1 MSGRVREIS
10 HLAFAAHGFRSL
22 SGKLNVTA
30 RERICGGVSIWSVW
44 GDAAE
49 FTVQPEP
56 GEDRLSFIFVETG
69 VFTSRNIDEPWLTF
83 ESGLIVAPHGIA
95 RQVRFDG
102 AWRLLIAQMPRSAV
116 AAFVPQLPDVVSS
129 FPDRR
134 LLDLAMQSFLA
145 EVIDRDEPSS
155 AIEQYALEQLVM
167 EMGGAVLLD
176 RLGTGGAQGSPRSVL
191 RDRALAV
198 IAQQS
203 ADVTL
208 TPARVAHD
216 VASSLRH
223 LQSVF
228 AEAGTT
234 VAGEIRRHRARLAKA
249 LLTDSRYDV
258 LTVEQIALRSGFGNA
273 MTLRR
278 ALHDVYRANP
288 RTLRS
293 GRGTPHR

>member
-1 MSGRVREIS
+1 MSGRVREIG

-22 SGKLNVTA
+22 SGKLNVNA
-30 RERICGGVSIWSVW
+30 RERICGGVALWSIW
-44 GDAAE
+44 GDAVE

-56 GEDRLSFIFVETG
+56 GEDHLSFIFVDTG
-69 VFTSRNIDEPWLTF
+69 VFTSRRANEPWLAF
-83 ESGLIVAPHGIA
+83 ESGLIVAPNGIA
-95 RQVRFDG
+95 RQVRFNG

-116 AAFVPQLPDVVSS
+116 AAFVPQLPDVVTS

-134 LLDLAMQSFLA
+134 LLDLAMRAFLA
-145 EVIDRDEPSS
+145 EVIDREEPSS
-155 AIEQYALEQLVM
+155 AIEQYALEQLFM

-176 RLGTGGAQGSPRSVL
+176 RLGTNGAHGSPRSVL

-203 ADVTL
+203 ADLTL
-208 TPARVAHD
+208 TPARVAYD

-234 VAGEIRRHRARLAKA
+234 VAGEIRRHRARLARA
-249 LLTDSRYDV
+249 LLADSRYDV
-258 LTVEQIALRSGFGNA
+258 LTVEQIAQRSGFGNA
-273 MTLRR
+273 MGLRR
-278 ALHDVYRANP
+278 ALHEVYRASP
-288 RTLRS
+288 RMLRS
-293 GRGTPHR
+293 ERGTQHK

>member
-1 MSGRVREIS
+1 MAGRVREIG
-10 HLAFAAHGFRSL
+10 HLAFAAHGFRGL
-22 SGKLNVTA
+22 SGKLNVNG

-49 FTVQPEP
+49 FTVHPEP
-56 GEDRLSFIFVETG
+56 GDDHLSFIFVEAGT
-69 VFTSRNIDEPWLTF
+69 FTSRQTGEPWLTF
-83 ESGLIVAPHGIA
+83 DAGLIVAPHGLA
-95 RQVRFDG
+95 REVRFDG
-102 AWRLLIAQMPRSAV
+102 PWRLLVAQMPRSAV
-116 AAFVPQLPDVVSS
+116 NAFVPQLPDVVSS

-134 LLDLAMQSFLA
+134 LLDLAMKAFLA
-145 EVIDRDEPSS
+145 EVIDRDESSS
-155 AIEQYALEQLVM
+155 AIEQYAIEQLVM

-176 RLGTGGAQGSPRSVL
+176 RWGTGGTHGSPRSVL

-203 ADVTL
+203 ADLTL
-208 TPARVAHD
+208 TPSRVARD

-223 LQSVF
+223 LQSIF

-234 VAGEIRRHRARLAKA
+234 VAGEIRRHRARLARA

-258 LTVEQIALRSGFGNA
+258 LTVEQVAQRSGFGNA

-278 ALHDVYRANP
+278 ALHDVYRASP

-293 GRGTPHR
+293 GR